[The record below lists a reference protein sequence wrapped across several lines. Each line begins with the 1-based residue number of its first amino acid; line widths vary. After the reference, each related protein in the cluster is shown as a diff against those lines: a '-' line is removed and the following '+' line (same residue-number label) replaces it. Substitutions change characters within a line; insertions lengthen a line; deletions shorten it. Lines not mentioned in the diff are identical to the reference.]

1 MAHNA
6 DPNSYDMHASISGSR
21 LVIYP
26 YTQAT
31 DCWLFQNPY
40 PADFTVEVNG
50 SLSDSTLE
58 S

>member
-31 DCWLFQNPY
+31 DCWLFQNP
-40 PADFTVEVNG
+40 TLRT
-50 SLSDSTLE
+50 SRWRSTAP
-58 S
+58 SPIAPWRA